1 MARHPVN
8 WNDTDEFWSTTDI
21 IFVLGDLVEVSVTT
35 TPGVAQG
42 HSSGGIRGGR
52 TQEKKEEFT
61 PTKTITVKVKVGKKI
76 FTMSKTIASTRVGIR
91 HVSSRLFEIIK
102 PNIKVRIKK
111 DV

>member
-1 MARHPVN
+1 MARNPVN
-8 WNDTDEFWSTTDI
+8 WNDTDELWSTTDI

-35 TPGVAQG
+35 TQG

-102 PNIKVRIKK
+102 PNIKVRVKK